1 MKKEKLKSLD
11 IRYFLIPFF
20 SLSLVFFFVT
30 YFAVDSWIQEQH
42 RQFEED
48 ARAYA
53 DSYTE
58 SLLESREAYGIISGL
73 LEEKLMVASQAI
85 MMIEG
90 NRSNSA
96 LTEIAEKFGL
106 DEVHLYNQDGVIVF
120 SKAGKYVGWRATAG
134 HPVYD
139 FMISDYDLL
148 VEKEIRPDSESGIYY
163 RYAYVRSSDGT
174 FVQIGILAENIQRFL
189 GTFELTA
196 WVERIWENS
205 EALQVTFQTLDHE
218 VFASSRTDGSQQK
231 AVQIQVPVFH
241 DEEPLG
247 TLTLLWPTE
256 DLNQKVRSMTRYGI
270 FLYLLV
276 MLVTGSIL
284 YYAYRKNRANIR
296 IAYYDQL
303 TGLPNSNYLEEYLAA
318 ELTRVD
324 GSRRAIL
331 LIQAMNFKTIQMTYG
346 AGYSNCILTEFS
358 QKLREAAGQ
367 GTVLFRYS
375 SDKFGLVTGGYESKR
390 QLARY
395 VEGILESL
403 RSRFDGN
410 QQQFIDT
417 KIGVMEIQKENGTP
431 ETILQDATLALSSI
445 AGKQGESFRFYA
457 GEMESEARRSDLI
470 QKNLRDIIAEKG
482 SPSENGFRLHFQP
495 QIDCKSGRL
504 LGFEALSRLEVQG
517 IGPVAPAEFISIAET
532 NFLIYDLGKVIL
544 KRACDF
550 IGQLKKM
557 GYGELTVAVNV
568 SGLQLMR
575 NEFAEDLMDILCSAE
590 TDTRSLELEI
600 TESILIENFDYIND
614 KLNTLRKTGI
624 GVSLDDFGTGFSS
637 LSRLGNLSV
646 DSIKLDRTFVMKIQG
661 PEDPKMMSED
671 IISMAHKNGLR
682 VVAEGVETEGQRA
695 YLEKHQCDILQ
706 GYLFSKPLPE
716 KDVLKFLQDFQ

>member
-1 MKKEKLKSLD
+1 MKKEKLKNLD

-20 SLSLVFFFVT
+20 SLSMVFFFVT

-73 LEEKLMVASQAI
+73 LEEKLMVANQAI
-85 MMIEG
+85 LMIEG
-90 NRSNSA
+90 NRSNAA
-96 LTEIAEKFGL
+96 LTEIAGKFGL
-106 DEVHLYNQDGVIVF
+106 DEVHLYNQNGVIVF
-120 SKAGKYVGWRATAG
+120 SKAGKYVGWTATPG
-134 HPVYD
+134 HPVHD

-148 VEKEIRPDSESGIYY
+148 VEEEIRPDSESGIYY
-163 RYAYVRSSDGT
+163 KYAYVRSSNGT

-205 EALQVTFQTLDHE
+205 EALQVTFRTLDNN
-218 VFASSRTDGSQQK
+218 VYASSRTDGTQEKSI
-231 AVQIQVPVFH
+231 QIQVPVFH
-241 DEEPLG
+241 DETPLG

-256 DLNQKVRSMTRYGI
+256 KLNQEVRSMTQYAI
-270 FLYLLV
+270 ILYLLL

-284 YYAYRKNRANIR
+284 YYAYRKNKANIR

-303 TGLPNSNYLEEYLAA
+303 TGLPNSDYLEEYLTG
-318 ELTRVD
+318 ELARGD
-324 GSRRAIL
+324 GSRRAL
-331 LIQAMNFKTIQMTYG
+331 MLIQAMNFKTIQMTYG
-346 AGYSNCILTEFS
+346 GGYGNRILVEFS
-358 QKLREAAGQ
+358 EKLRESAGQ
-367 GTVLFRYS
+367 EAMLFRYS
-375 SDKFGLVTGGYESKR
+375 SDKFGLVTGAYESKK
-390 QLARY
+390 QLERY
-395 VEGILESL
+395 VEEILKSI
-403 RSRFDGN
+403 RSRFDGS

-431 ETILQDATLALSSI
+431 ETILQDATLALSSL
-445 AGKQGESFRFYA
+445 AGKQEETFRFYA
-457 GEMESEARRSDLI
+457 GEMESEARRSYRI
-470 QKNLRDIIAEKG
+470 QKGLRDIIAENG
-482 SPSENGFRLHFQP
+482 DPAGGGFRLHYQP
-495 QIDCKSGRL
+495 QIDCKNGSL

-517 IGPVAPAEFISIAET
+517 IGPVAPTEFINIAEA

-544 KRACDF
+544 KMACDF
-550 IGQLKKM
+550 IGQLKQM
-557 GYGELTVAVNV
+557 GYGDLTVAVNV

-575 NEFAEDLMDILCSAE
+575 NEFAEDLMEILRS
-590 TDTRSLELEI
+590 TGTNTSSLELEI
-600 TESILIENFDYIND
+600 TESILMENFDYIND
-614 KLNTLRKTGI
+614 KLNALRDAGI

-637 LSRLGNLSV
+637 LSRLRNLSV

-661 PEDPKMMSED
+661 PEDRKMMSED
-671 IISMAHKNGLR
+671 IISMAHKNGLK

-695 YLEKHQCDILQ
+695 YLERHRCDILQ

-716 KDVLKFLQDFQ
+716 KEALKFLQDFR